1 MIQVY
6 IIKHLLS
13 LYFEKYNNINKIRK
27 SAGFGY
33 RKLRDMRNGRVYNE
47 SYLRLFVAMAMPLTM
62 EEFIEILIATARELY
77 VFVEVHGEEYLEQ
90 ARGRAR
96 R

>member
-13 LYFEKYNNINKIRK
+13 LYFEKYNNMNKIRK
-27 SAGFGY
+27 RTGVGY

-47 SYLRLFVAMAMPLTM
+47 SYLRLFVAMAMLLTM
-62 EEFIEILIATARELY
+62 EEFIEVLIATAHELY

>member
-1 MIQVY
+1 
-6 IIKHLLS
+6 
-13 LYFEKYNNINKIRK
+13 
-27 SAGFGY
+27 
-33 RKLRDMRNGRVYNE
+33 MRNGRVYNE
-47 SYLRLFVAMAMPLTM
+47 SYLRLFVAMAMLLTM
-62 EEFIEILIATARELY
+62 EEFIEVLIATARELY